1 MTVTLYRAITSP
13 LSEVICPKEVGYD
26 TSPLSEVIC
35 PKEVGYDTSPLS
47 EGYKPE
53 GSGL

>member
-1 MTVTLYRAITSP
+1 MTDTLNFGIP
-13 LSEVICPKEVGYD
+13 NPKEVGYEAN
-26 TSPLSEVIC
+26 PLNEGNDQ
-35 PKEVGYDTSPLS
+35 KEVGYEANPLS